1 MKPIK
6 VLLVEDNHADVDLTR
21 ETFES
26 SALNVELTVAS
37 DGVEAIDILTGRKS
51 TRTAERPD
59 LILLDLNLP
68 KVDGRQVL
76 LAIKDDRDLKKI
88 PVVVLTSSDAESDVL
103 TSYQLGANCF
113 ITKPGDF
120 KAYQDVVQA
129 LEGFWFAIATL
140 PKGSSELAE

>member
-6 VLLVEDNHADVDLTR
+6 VLLVEDNDADVDLTR

-26 SALNVELTVAS
+26 STLNVELTVAS
-37 DGVEAIDILTGRKS
+37 DGVEAIDILTGRRS
-51 TRTAERPD
+51 SRASERPD

-76 LAIKDDRDLKKI
+76 LAIKDDRELKKI

-120 KAYQDVVQA
+120 RAYQDVVQA

-140 PKGSSELAE
+140 PNVMRDAMR

>member
-6 VLLVEDNHADVDLTR
+6 VLLVEDNDADVDLTR

-26 SALNVELTVAS
+26 SALNVELMVAS
-37 DGVEAIDILTGRKS
+37 DGVEAIDILTGRRAS
-51 TRTAERPD
+51 QAGERPD

-76 LAIKDDRDLKKI
+76 LAIKDDRELKNI
-88 PVVVLTSSDAESDVL
+88 PVVVLTSSDAETDVL

-120 KAYQDVVQA
+120 RAYQDVVQA

-140 PKGSSELAE
+140 PNVTRTAMQ

>member
-26 SALNVELTVAS
+26 STLNVELTVAS
-37 DGVEAIDILTGRKS
+37 DGVEAIDILTGGKS
-51 TRTAERPD
+51 SRTATRPD

>member
-51 TRTAERPD
+51 TRTPARPD

-68 KVDGRQVL
+68 KFDGRQVL

-129 LEGFWFAIATL
+129 LEGFWFAVATL

>member
-6 VLLVEDNHADVDLTR
+6 VLLVEDNDADVDLTR

-37 DGVEAIDILTGRKS
+37 DGVEAIDILTGRTS
-51 TRTAERPD
+51 TRTAVRPD

-76 LAIKDDRDLKKI
+76 LAIKDDRDLKNI